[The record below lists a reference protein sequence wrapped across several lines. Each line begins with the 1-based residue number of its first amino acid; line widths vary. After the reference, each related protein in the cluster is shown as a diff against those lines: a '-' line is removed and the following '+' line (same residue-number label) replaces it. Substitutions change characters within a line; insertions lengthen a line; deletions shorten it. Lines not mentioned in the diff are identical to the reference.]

1 MFSATSTL
9 FPWIGTVH
17 VIGLSMLVGSVTV
30 FDLRVLG
37 FARSIPVR
45 SLASLCLPWAVASL
59 LLIVPSGSL
68 LFVARADELLTSSI
82 FLAKLGLLLLALV
95 LAIAFHAGPYGT
107 VDRWNTDAPAPW
119 PAKLIATAS
128 LLVWIAVIVVGR
140 ILAN

>member
-1 MFSATSTL
+1 MISATSPL

-17 VIGLSMLVGSVTV
+17 LIGLSMLVGAITV

-45 SLASLCLPWAVASL
+45 SLARLCLPWAVLSL

-68 LFVARADELLTSSI
+68 LFVARADELLTSSL
-82 FLAKLGLLLLALV
+82 FLAKLGLLLFSLI

-119 PAKLIATAS
+119 PAKLIAIAS

-140 ILAN
+140 RLAN